1 MTRCSV
7 QVLLDGAASKDRI
20 RQIESDINTLK
31 RLSLLFFGLDAT
43 LDILYSY
50 LVPERRVAVALSS

>member
-1 MTRCSV
+1 MTHCSA

-31 RLSLLFFGLDAT
+31 RLSLPFFGLDAT